1 PLGPVRAELVE
12 LPLAHEGTSGCS
24 AAWMPLGANAVR
36 NAYGL
41 QPSRRRRGRRG
52 SVWPRLQA
60 RPRGKVPTVA
70 IARHYRFRLA
80 ALVEWALRRRRAKA
94 LRQLLNFAVGVY
106 SRVSPNGLPSESRQI
121 AHRSP
126 GCTTL
131 PPSASTLSSASATS
145 TTAKAP
151 ADLERELGEVALDLG
166 DEPAAAHD
174 LTHLGPLAHNV
185 LGQGHAEDVGH
196 SRRAIG
202 LVLIRVHSDHVP

>member
-1 PLGPVRAELVE
+1 MGAETQACKSLK
-12 LPLAHEGTSGCS
+12 
-24 AAWMPLGANAVR
+24 AAAQLC
-36 NAYGL
+36 
-41 QPSRRRRGRRG
+41 RRRLLPGQSERTSLG
-52 SVWPRLQA
+52 VPA
-60 RPRGKVPTVA
+60 DRPL
-70 IARHYRFRLA
+70 LA
-80 ALVEWALRRRRAKA
+80 W
-94 LRQLLNFAVGVY
+94 
-106 SRVSPNGLPSESRQI
+106 
-121 AHRSP
+121 
-126 GCTTL
+126 CTTL